1 MSKRKFV
8 EGAVVLAG
16 SSYVVFVTLLYLSER
31 QKKTFWE
38 ERYKYLLKNYVSP
51 ERLMDL
57 YTEVEFENIVKHEGG
72 A

>member
-1 MSKRKFV
+1 MNKRKFV
-8 EGAVVLAG
+8 EGAVFTG
-16 SSYVVFVTLLYLSER
+16 TFYGTFVTLLYLSER
-31 QKKTFWE
+31 RKKVFWE

-72 A
+72 M